1 MTRRRTWWHLE
12 GQSRWPSDYEIATS
26 KLLWGPERGYA
37 VRTPVTEWMDAHQRG
52 RSFACRD
59 WDAFRDPRETTYRKY
74 IELQRNRETF
84 VDGLLALAD
93 DGRDDA
99 VLTSRWIGVLDR
111 VFAPLRYPGHALQMV
126 AAYVG
131 SMAPGGRVVVACLLQ
146 SADEMRRVQRLAYR
160 LKLLQR
166 SHPRVGEDSRGVWER
181 DPLWQPMRELVERLL
196 VVRDF
201 DEALVA
207 LALAVK
213 PAFDELFMVRFAAL
227 AAAAGDLVLA
237 QMFRSLDEDCRW
249 HREWSSALFAMLAAE
264 DGSNAARI
272 AELREP
278 WQARVTAATAPFDR
292 LFGDIGDI
300 APRRGVAS

>member
-12 GQSRWPSDYEIATS
+12 GQSRRPSDYEIATS
-26 KLLWGPERGYA
+26 KLLWAPERGYA
-37 VRTPVTEWMDAHQRG
+37 VTTPVTEWMHAHQRG
-52 RSFACRD
+52 RSFTCRD
-59 WDAFRDPRETTYRKY
+59 WDAFRDPRETTYKKY
-74 IELQRNRETF
+74 IELQRDRETF
-84 VDGLLALAD
+84 VDGLLGLAD

-99 VLTSRWIGVLDR
+99 QLAPRWVTVLDR

-166 SHPRVGEDSRGVWER
+166 THPHVGADSRGVWER
-181 DPLWQPMRELVERLL
+181 DPLWQAMRELMERLL
-196 VVRDF
+196 VAHDF

-207 LALAVK
+207 LTLAVK
-213 PAFDELFMVRFAAL
+213 PAFDELYMGRFAAL

-249 HREWSSALFAMLAAE
+249 HRDWSSALVAMLAAE
-264 DGSNAARI
+264 DGKNAVRI
-272 AELREP
+272 GELRET
-278 WQARVTAATAPFDR
+278 WQPRVAAAITPFDR

-300 APRRGVAS
+300 TPRRGAVP

>member
-12 GQSRWPSDYEIATS
+12 GQSRRPSDYEIATT
-26 KLLWGPERGYA
+26 KLLWAPARGFA
-37 VRTPVTEWMDAHQRG
+37 VETPVTRWIDAHQRG

-59 WDAFRDPRETTYRKY
+59 WDAFIDPRETTYESY
-74 IELQRNRETF
+74 TALQRNRENF
-84 VDGLLALAD
+84 VEGLLAMAE

-99 VLTSRWIGVLDR
+99 QLAPRWVAVLDR
-111 VFAPLRYPGHALQMV
+111 VFAPLRYPGHALQML

-166 SHPRVGEDSRGVWER
+166 THPQIGADSRAVWER

-201 DEALVA
+201 DEAWVA
-207 LALAVK
+207 LTLAVK
-213 PAFDELFMVRFAAL
+213 PAFDELYMVRFAAL
-227 AAAAGDLVLA
+227 AVTAGDLVLA

-249 HREWSSALFAMLAAE
+249 HRDWSAALVAMLAAQ
-264 DGSNAARI
+264 DRANADRI
-272 AELREP
+272 AALRDP
-278 WQARVTAATAPFDR
+278 WQPRVAAAIAPFER

-300 APRRGVAS
+300 APRRGAAT